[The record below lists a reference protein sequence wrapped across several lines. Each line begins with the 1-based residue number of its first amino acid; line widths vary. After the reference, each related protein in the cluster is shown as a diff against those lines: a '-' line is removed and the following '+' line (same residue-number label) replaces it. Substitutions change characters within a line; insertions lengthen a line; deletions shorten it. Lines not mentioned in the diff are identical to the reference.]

1 MTTKPGYERRDV
13 REAQS
18 DLALLAELDSH
29 AFQVVTAFTKAWT
42 EIRLDAEIPMTQTR
56 RR

>member
-1 MTTKPGYERRDV
+1 MPTKPGYERQDV

-29 AFQVVTAFTKAWT
+29 AFQIVTAFTKASAA
-42 EIRLDAEIPMTQTR
+42 ICLDAKIPMSGTR
-56 RR
+56 G

>member
-1 MTTKPGYERRDV
+1 MATKPGYERQEV

-29 AFQVVTAFTKAWT
+29 AFQIVTALTKTWT
-42 EIRLDAEIPMTQTR
+42 AICLDAENPMTHTR
-56 RR
+56 G